1 MAYPDVS
8 EIEDEVLKR
17 ELPHYIGGIIQEIR
31 QFEKGGY
38 FESYSIKRNLRR
50 IEDLIDTR
58 IDFEE

>member
-8 EIEDEVLKR
+8 EIEDEVLRR
-17 ELPHYIGGIIQEIR
+17 ELPHSIGGIIQEIR

-38 FESYSIKRNLRR
+38 FERDSIKRYLRQ
-50 IEDLIDTR
+50 IEDLIDAR